1 MRKGEIAILIVC
13 IRMQYVI
20 LEQTRADTQYVL
32 LKCDKRMKNKAAY
45 VRIKTK
51 RTHSSSFVFSSFRKK
66 RSILMLC
73 KEVAFFDKPN
83 VLVVRDLQKE
93 CD

>member
-51 RTHSSSFVFSSFRKK
+51 RTF
-66 RSILMLC
+66 
-73 KEVAFFDKPN
+73 
-83 VLVVRDLQKE
+83 VRDFDE
-93 CD
+93 RVR